1 MAKVSIRV
9 NSEVEEHGVLLQD
22 TLQLTAEATEEFCSQ
37 LHGDQ
42 DKINEQYKKIVLAHA
57 QFIGIV
63 AGIRD
68 AYTFAANEE

>member
-22 TLQLTAEATEEFCSQ
+22 ILQITAEATEGFCSQ
-37 LHGDQ
+37 LHGYQ

-63 AGIRD
+63 AEIR
-68 AYTFAANEE
+68 FESL